1 MPGFP
6 ISPGRPADLG
16 ISLGTDDRHVGPDR
30 PGSGL
35 SHTESV
41 DVTQPRAWANTST
54 DSLNMYHFP
63 PDGDYFENASH
74 NTEGQDTFVGNDA
87 RAWASTSTLPLD
99 DDKSSLDI
107 GLGDVF
113 DTFHLSRS
121 EINSESARISEGP
134 NRWREY
140 LPIEGLGE
148 SPPVNE
154 LPNGDEENMPSEKPK
169 ALKFVNM
176 LQKVKESS
184 KITLNQARKRRER
197 RRERVDNNDD
207 WLPMREPSNMSD
219 DKEPSLSPLPV
230 HMCLRGKSLTI
241 FGPRH
246 PWRVYLAKIL
256 SSWWIEPLLLFL
268 IFINVVVLIVSSSRD
283 IRFETRT
290 RNVFSRAEEILLLVV
305 FIAYTIE
312 MIARIIVSGLVINPP
327 SLDENVMREGGP
339 EEELEYSNT
348 YDVLYN
354 MYLDA
359 LQSAHRFLHPYSKV
373 ERERAEAK
381 LASFHPAE
389 GMAPLDDMFISKV
402 ENGLD
407 LNNGHQRWWDVLYY
421 NIVSI
426 CLHLSRTITTD
437 PKQLCNHAYLRQ
449 SWNRVDALAIL
460 CYWVAVGLEIS
471 GVEVT
476 EKHHIF
482 VFRALSVLRCARLL
496 GLWEGT
502 ETILRSLKRV
512 APLLLRVLCFL
523 VFAMVLFAV
532 IGIQSF
538 HGSYLRRCVWLGDYN
553 NSPGVNYTLSQ
564 ICGGSVD
571 PNDRSKT
578 ISHLNDHGAYDPARK
593 PNGFICPYGQVCMEQ
608 DMNPFNN
615 VQSFDDVFHSLL
627 QVAVIVSLNGWSDT
641 MYDMVDADY
650 YTAIIFFI
658 IGIILLNFWLANL
671 FVAVISH
678 SFASLSAQTERSAF
692 AARDFRQEQE
702 GVQEASQEP
711 RRRRNRLVTWY
722 KKIRKYT
729 QYIWLSL
736 IIVGLAVQGSKAS
749 YEFEDQKK
757 WREDVERYLVIPFDL
772 EILVRFIF
780 ESMEGGPGQ
789 FFQGKRNVLDL
800 FLAIITTIIQ
810 IPVVNNSSWYPW
822 LTFFQLL
829 RFYRVIAAIPRMK
842 SLLLRVVGSMSAL
855 FNTIA
860 FLVMTIFLAALMS
873 VQLFRGD
880 IEQSDDGTES
890 DTFTWKQLFNGFL
903 GVYQIFSSEG
913 WKDLMFNVI
922 SSTKQYKQG
931 VIAGMFIVGW
941 FLFAN
946 LILLQLFVAVIN
958 ENFRVAEG
966 DKYKK
971 QMENYLRRTE
981 PPQESLVARLMQRLS
996 PFRVPHEHNTLSHRL
1011 EGPVLDDARQHADTS
1026 KANYVEE
1033 RPLRSMFMQLVTPD
1047 HAGLAFGTLRRVLRL
1062 DKPHEHA
1069 RLEALRRQSSGG
1081 KQSQTMDELEDMIN
1095 NQQDIRALGSEHVR
1109 IMRTDLG
1116 LVNQEEGQEFL
1127 KDYVTR
1133 NELDPRIRMARLMAE
1148 HPSYDRSWFIFSNRN
1163 PIRRFCQSL
1172 TRTSHGERVFGRPMS
1187 KFRNHI
1193 FQAIVF
1199 GAIIGSVVLAGI
1211 ATPAYRKK
1219 YMAEHRSVF
1228 YAWYAVIEVSLSLI
1242 FVLEFFIKTIA
1253 DGFIFTPNAYLYNM
1267 WNLLDL
1273 FVLISLLINVISE
1286 LIVPGGVSHFTRALK
1301 AFRALRLINVSSLM
1315 RDTFHAVMIAGAGY
1329 ILDASIL
1336 ALLYIIPYAVWGQNL
1351 FAGLMYSCTDTSDS
1365 IVTKLDCHGE
1375 YRSQPLNW
1383 SYLAPRAWTNPTE
1396 GSMYSFDDFKSALL
1410 ILFEIVSLE
1419 GWIDVMQRAMSIR
1432 GRDMQPRA
1440 DAAQH
1445 NAIFFLVYNLIGA
1458 VSVLTL
1464 FVSVIIENFQRYS
1477 GAAYLTTEQRQ
1488 WLDMKRQ
1495 LQRQGPSKRPRIPSS
1510 NPFIRWCFQVSTRK
1524 RGWWSRFMGLLYFI
1538 VLILLM
1544 TQSAHDTW
1552 TTERGRA
1559 IAYVVL
1565 GFVFV
1570 CDIIIRLLGL
1580 GFTSFR
1586 RSYWNWYDVIIMGG
1600 VIGTS
1605 LSHVL
1610 MPSASHAH
1618 AQLQKLFVTAIT
1630 LKLIQR
1636 SDSLDL
1642 LFKTAVGSVPAIIA
1656 LFLLWLTMFLVWGI
1670 MLVEVFGLTKWGINE
1685 SHAKNLSSL
1694 WQTLIFL
1701 SMTSTGE
1708 GWNQYMHDYAVQPPM
1723 CTPSKNYLESDCG
1736 SIAWSYFLFIS
1747 WNIISMFIF
1756 LNMFT
1761 GTVVENFSYVY
1772 HLQGS
1777 SALSRDQMRIY
1788 KDIWSQFD
1796 PQGHGYISQQHII
1809 PFLSRLT
1816 GMFEVRLYPSDLS
1829 VSSLLDH
1836 SRVSSPMYKKSAS
1849 TSSLRLG
1856 RRSPRSSRSPK
1867 SPRSP
1872 RSPRTPQSPRSPNL
1886 AHSDMLEPVNATD
1899 GMISFHDASSTEDV
1913 QSTSRIVSGID
1924 LDALSEA
1931 LDSANVQEL
1940 RMRRQRLNRMYYEAI
1955 LADKGKGVS
1964 FSTMLFILAYYKM
1977 CGSPVNMEVS
1987 EFIERRELMNKIDSR
2002 INLERVRGLLRG
2014 VYLRRRFL
2022 AVRAERERQ
2031 SVMHL
2036 FSSDQSRGFP
2046 SITVERPISEAHQ
2059 HDRQRPN
2066 IRVETNLSD
2075 SSPLYGDALH
2085 MPSPRSPSGYV
2096 SSDDGDSGNASDVQV
2111 SPLSVAVPR
2120 RRLSFQNYD
2129 ENPFEDARSH
2139 NANISSSHLHAPLE
2153 MDTWTQ
2159 IMHRLSTSTHDDSED
2174 HMHHNT

>member
-63 PDGDYFENASH
+63 PDEDYFENASH

-256 SSWWIEPLLLFL
+256 SSWWIEPLLLLL

-283 IRFETRT
+283 IRYETRT

-359 LQSAHRFLHPYSKV
+359 LQSAHRFFHPYSKA

-578 ISHLNDHGAYDPARK
+578 ISHLNDHGTHDPARK

-711 RRRRNRLVTWY
+711 RRRRNRLFTWY

-931 VIAGMFIVGW
+931 VIAGMF
-941 FLFAN
+941 
-946 LILLQLFVAVIN
+946 
-958 ENFRVAEG
+958 
-966 DKYKK
+966 
-971 QMENYLRRTE
+971 
-981 PPQESLVARLMQRLS
+981 
-996 PFRVPHEHNTLSHRL
+996 
-1011 EGPVLDDARQHADTS
+1011 
-1026 KANYVEE
+1026 
-1033 RPLRSMFMQLVTPD
+1033 
-1047 HAGLAFGTLRRVLRL
+1047 
-1062 DKPHEHA
+1062 
-1069 RLEALRRQSSGG
+1069 
-1081 KQSQTMDELEDMIN
+1081 
-1095 NQQDIRALGSEHVR
+1095 
-1109 IMRTDLG
+1109 
-1116 LVNQEEGQEFL
+1116 
-1127 KDYVTR
+1127 
-1133 NELDPRIRMARLMAE
+1133 
-1148 HPSYDRSWFIFSNRN
+1148 
-1163 PIRRFCQSL
+1163 
-1172 TRTSHGERVFGRPMS
+1172 
-1187 KFRNHI
+1187 
-1193 FQAIVF
+1193 
-1199 GAIIGSVVLAGI
+1199 
-1211 ATPAYRKK
+1211 YRG
-1219 YMAEHRSVF
+1219 M
-1228 YAWYAVIEVSLSLI
+1228 VSLRKPDFAS
-1242 FVLEFFIKTIA
+1242 
-1253 DGFIFTPNAYLYNM
+1253 
-1267 WNLLDL
+1267 
-1273 FVLISLLINVISE
+1273 
-1286 LIVPGGVSHFTRALK
+1286 
-1301 AFRALRLINVSSLM
+1301 AFCCC
-1315 RDTFHAVMIAGAGY
+1315 Y
-1329 ILDASIL
+1329 
-1336 ALLYIIPYAVWGQNL
+1336 Q
-1351 FAGLMYSCTDTSDS
+1351 
-1365 IVTKLDCHGE
+1365 
-1375 YRSQPLNW
+1375 
-1383 SYLAPRAWTNPTE
+1383 
-1396 GSMYSFDDFKSALL
+1396 
-1410 ILFEIVSLE
+1410 
-1419 GWIDVMQRAMSIR
+1419 
-1432 GRDMQPRA
+1432 
-1440 DAAQH
+1440 
-1445 NAIFFLVYNLIGA
+1445 
-1458 VSVLTL
+1458 
-1464 FVSVIIENFQRYS
+1464 
-1477 GAAYLTTEQRQ
+1477 
-1488 WLDMKRQ
+1488 
-1495 LQRQGPSKRPRIPSS
+1495 
-1510 NPFIRWCFQVSTRK
+1510 
-1524 RGWWSRFMGLLYFI
+1524 
-1538 VLILLM
+1538 
-1544 TQSAHDTW
+1544 
-1552 TTERGRA
+1552 
-1559 IAYVVL
+1559 
-1565 GFVFV
+1565 
-1570 CDIIIRLLGL
+1570 
-1580 GFTSFR
+1580 
-1586 RSYWNWYDVIIMGG
+1586 
-1600 VIGTS
+1600 
-1605 LSHVL
+1605 
-1610 MPSASHAH
+1610 
-1618 AQLQKLFVTAIT
+1618 
-1630 LKLIQR
+1630 
-1636 SDSLDL
+1636 
-1642 LFKTAVGSVPAIIA
+1642 
-1656 LFLLWLTMFLVWGI
+1656 
-1670 MLVEVFGLTKWGINE
+1670 
-1685 SHAKNLSSL
+1685 
-1694 WQTLIFL
+1694 
-1701 SMTSTGE
+1701 
-1708 GWNQYMHDYAVQPPM
+1708 
-1723 CTPSKNYLESDCG
+1723 
-1736 SIAWSYFLFIS
+1736 
-1747 WNIISMFIF
+1747 
-1756 LNMFT
+1756 
-1761 GTVVENFSYVY
+1761 
-1772 HLQGS
+1772 
-1777 SALSRDQMRIY
+1777 
-1788 KDIWSQFD
+1788 
-1796 PQGHGYISQQHII
+1796 
-1809 PFLSRLT
+1809 
-1816 GMFEVRLYPSDLS
+1816 
-1829 VSSLLDH
+1829 
-1836 SRVSSPMYKKSAS
+1836 
-1849 TSSLRLG
+1849 
-1856 RRSPRSSRSPK
+1856 
-1867 SPRSP
+1867 
-1872 RSPRTPQSPRSPNL
+1872 
-1886 AHSDMLEPVNATD
+1886 
-1899 GMISFHDASSTEDV
+1899 
-1913 QSTSRIVSGID
+1913 
-1924 LDALSEA
+1924 
-1931 LDSANVQEL
+1931 
-1940 RMRRQRLNRMYYEAI
+1940 
-1955 LADKGKGVS
+1955 
-1964 FSTMLFILAYYKM
+1964 
-1977 CGSPVNMEVS
+1977 
-1987 EFIERRELMNKIDSR
+1987 
-2002 INLERVRGLLRG
+2002 
-2014 VYLRRRFL
+2014 
-2022 AVRAERERQ
+2022 
-2031 SVMHL
+2031 
-2036 FSSDQSRGFP
+2036 
-2046 SITVERPISEAHQ
+2046 
-2059 HDRQRPN
+2059 
-2066 IRVETNLSD
+2066 
-2075 SSPLYGDALH
+2075 
-2085 MPSPRSPSGYV
+2085 
-2096 SSDDGDSGNASDVQV
+2096 
-2111 SPLSVAVPR
+2111 
-2120 RRLSFQNYD
+2120 
-2129 ENPFEDARSH
+2129 
-2139 NANISSSHLHAPLE
+2139 
-2153 MDTWTQ
+2153 
-2159 IMHRLSTSTHDDSED
+2159 
-2174 HMHHNT
+2174 